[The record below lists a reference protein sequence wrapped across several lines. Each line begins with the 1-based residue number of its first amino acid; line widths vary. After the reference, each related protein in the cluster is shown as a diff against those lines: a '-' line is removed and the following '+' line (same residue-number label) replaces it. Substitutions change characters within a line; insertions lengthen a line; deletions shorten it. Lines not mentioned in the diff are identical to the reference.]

1 VCRPEGV
8 RDGAGR
14 FTSEVYELVR
24 GTFEAVIRLR
34 RLPAPVGVDR
44 WTAEAVEDTVQDFLA
59 DRDGDGRLGRMALR
73 AGDDQE
79 LRRLLDAAV
88 KNYLIDQLRKRARV
102 KLRRR
107 LGEILTGDD
116 QFVTVGKAWTLRQ
129 VGGDVA
135 WAGREADLE
144 AAAWQVRDVRMVR
157 WRPDAKRDGP
167 FADRSSLVAV
177 CAAVITTA
185 GAPVP
190 LDVLTRVVAR
200 RFNVDDPP
208 LLALV
213 DAVELTEGRAGRS
226 GVTAE
231 VVTEADLLRGL
242 AGVTRVEQP
251 GVERLIAVE
260 IWVALAE
267 QERLQLPLLDEGV
280 RVQGA
285 AIDLGRSQA
294 AVAAARLKEK
304 LRVLLGGQDAAT
316 QREVV
321 RHLQELQ
328 AAWVDHRPDD

>member
-1 VCRPEGV
+1 MGLVGDLR
-8 RDGAGR
+8 AGR

-34 RLPAPVGVDR
+34 RFPAPVGVDR

-116 QFVTVGKAWTLRQ
+116 QFVAVGKAWTLRQ

-167 FADRSSLVAV
+167 VADRSSLVAV
-177 CAAVITTA
+177 CAAAITTA

-190 LDVLTRVVAR
+190 LDVLTRVAAR

-213 DAVELTEGRAGRS
+213 DAVELTEGQVGRP

-231 VVTEADLLRGL
+231 VVTEADLPREL

-251 GVERLIAVE
+251 AVERLIAVE
-260 IWVALAE
+260 IWAALAE

-285 AIDLGRSQA
+285 AIGLGHSQA